1 MRNKKEREGL
11 ICNCANYHLILSYIN
26 MMKDEGMCDYNLS
39 LSLCGRKKKRRISS
53 SSSSFNFL
61 YSLAILHH
69 RYQKEQVLIEAKVV
83 VSKPQTLKLFYQ
95 EFLVC
100 CLGSRWTERWRA
112 RKEGSANNKDTR
124 RASRD

>member
-1 MRNKKEREGL
+1 LRNKKEREGL

-26 MMKDEGMCDYNLS
+26 MMKDEGIRWQSLS
-39 LSLCGRKKKRRISS
+39 LSLWPKKKRRISS

-112 RKEGSANNKDTR
+112 REEGSASNKDTR
-124 RASRD
+124 RTSRD